1 MNWTQPRNGVVW
13 GLLLSLSLMAMPAS
27 AAAQKKP
34 SAPAP
39 SKPAAPPPKPAA
51 AAKPAAPKPE
61 ARKPAEAPKR
71 EAKPAEA
78 PKHEAKP
85 ATGATGGATHM
96 GTAAGARMGNSATPH
111 AGTTTGA
118 RIGGA
123 AGTSAGTR
131 TSGTAPVAK
140 TVEREYTAPVIV
152 SRPGGG
158 KSVTSAAGHTTTF
171 NPGGKKTGFETNTGT
186 NANFDRNGYI
196 KTIHSRS
203 GMTISHG
210 AHGERQFE
218 TRRADGGRVV
228 GFGHGRGYA
237 EHTYVR
243 AGHPYMRRT
252 YLSGGRRYAY
262 AYRGQYWH
270 GHPYYVYVSPYYYGP
285 GYYGWAYDP
294 WGAPVAFNW
303 GWGAA
308 PWYGFSSYYFAPA
321 PVYNS
326 AALWLADYLLAAN
339 LQAEYEARAQANAA
353 AASGGA
359 ADGGQAMITP
369 ELKELIAEEVRAQ
382 IAAEKAAADNPDPAA
397 PVSKGRSP
405 AGESGPDEV
414 PAALDPSRKTFVV
427 STVLTESMAD
437 GTECS
442 LSPGDILTRIENT
455 PDANQSVKVVV
466 ASAQRNDC
474 FAGTQLAIAITD
486 LQNMH
491 NDFRAKVSEGLAK
504 LAENQGKN
512 GIPSGPAADAK
523 VNPNGQA
530 QPDLTVEA
538 DLKAQ
543 QEEASQAESEVQQSV
558 TNPPDS
564 DD

>member
-1 MNWTQPRNGVVW
+1 MKWSQPRNGVVW
-13 GLLLSLSLMAMPAS
+13 SLLLSLTLMALPAS

-39 SKPAAPPPKPAA
+39 SKPAPPPPKPAA
-51 AAKPAAPKPE
+51 A
-61 ARKPAEAPKR
+61 
-71 EAKPAEA
+71 AKPAEA

-85 ATGATGGATHM
+85 AEAPKHEARPAAGTTSGATHM
-96 GTAAGARMGNSATPH
+96 GATAGPRMGNSVGNSAMPH
-111 AGTTTGA
+111 AGSPTGA

-123 AGTSAGTR
+123 AGTR

-140 TVEREYTAPVIV
+140 TGGERPYKEPIIV
-152 SRPGGG
+152 NRPGGG
-158 KSVTSAAGHTTTF
+158 KSVTNGAGHTTSY
-171 NPGGKKTGFETNTGT
+171 NPAGKKTSFETNSGT
-186 NANFDRNGYI
+186 KANFDHNGYI

-203 GMTISHG
+203 GMTINHG
-210 AHGERQFE
+210 AHGERHFE
-218 TRRADGGRVV
+218 SHRPDGGRVV
-228 GFGHGRGYA
+228 GFGHGRGFT
-237 EHTYVR
+237 EHGYVR
-243 AGHPYMRRT
+243 SGHPYMTRT
-252 YLSGGRRYAY
+252 YFSGGRRYAY

-270 GHPYYVYVSPYYYGP
+270 GRPYYLYVSPYYYGP
-285 GYYGWAYDP
+285 AYYGWAYDP
-294 WGAPVAFNW
+294 WGTPVAFNW

-339 LQAEYEARAQANAA
+339 LQAEYEARAQASAAA
-353 AASGGA
+353 AASGAA
-359 ADGGQAMITP
+359 ADGGQITP
-369 ELKELIAEEVRAQ
+369 ELRELIAEEVRAQ
-382 IAAEKAAADNPDPAA
+382 IAAEKAAAENPESAP
-397 PVSKGRSP
+397 PVSGARPS
-405 AGESGPDEV
+405 AGESGSDEI
-414 PAALDPSRKTFVV
+414 PAALEPSRKTFVV

-455 PDANQSVKVVV
+455 PDANQNVKVVV

-474 FAGTQLAIAITD
+474 FAGTQLAVAVVD

-504 LAENQGKN
+504 LAENQGRN
-512 GIPSGPAADAK
+512 GFPSGPSADPK
-523 VNPNGQA
+523 LNPNGQA
-530 QPDLTVEA
+530 QPDLAVEA
-538 DLKAQ
+538 ELKAQ
-543 QEEASQAESEVQQSV
+543 QAEASQAESDVQQAA